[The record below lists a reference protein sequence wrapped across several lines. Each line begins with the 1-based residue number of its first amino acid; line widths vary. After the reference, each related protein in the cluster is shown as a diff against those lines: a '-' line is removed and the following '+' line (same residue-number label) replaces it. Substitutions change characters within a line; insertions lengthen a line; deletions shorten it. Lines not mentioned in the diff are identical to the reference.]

1 MADRKD
7 AEVFEE
13 VQAFNDH
20 SKVLA
25 GVHENFL
32 GVRFNDPTL
41 SKAAAAMDW
50 LEMADLMDTRTNQ
63 TQDYSFSR
71 YAPVAA
77 AGVHFLCRSDQRS
90 TVTQPKKV
98 GRV

>member
-7 AEVFEE
+7 ADVFEE

-41 SKAAAAMDW
+41 SKV
-50 LEMADLMDTRTNQ
+50 NC
-63 TQDYSFSR
+63 S
-71 YAPVAA
+71 V
-77 AGVHFLCRSDQRS
+77 
-90 TVTQPKKV
+90 
-98 GRV
+98 

>member
-7 AEVFEE
+7 ADVFEE

-20 SKVLA
+20 GKVLA

-41 SKAAAAMDW
+41 CKVPYVPTGITANQHP
-50 LEMADLMDTRTNQ
+50 DLTP
-63 TQDYSFSR
+63 S
-71 YAPVAA
+71 AV
-77 AGVHFLCRSDQRS
+77 LCSSAVPCKS
-90 TVTQPKKV
+90 TVQTL
-98 GRV
+98 